1 MTAKRLTIY
10 MILLAF
16 IGVSA
21 PVSSSTSSNL
31 ENYELEEV
39 YEGPKILVNVAARKL
54 YLFDEDDD
62 LVKVYPI
69 AVGRSIYK
77 TPIGERKMRK
87 IVWNPWWIPPKSEWA
102 KDDKP
107 TPPGP
112 HNPLGPVKMKLGG
125 GIMFH
130 GTNKPNSVGRAASH
144 GCMRMK
150 SEDAKEL
157 AWYLQSHMTDEND
170 ELLLEDYKARP
181 RKSFHV
187 NLETQIPVNII
198 YDTVEV
204 KDRELHVYQDVYYRV
219 RNKTSLIKEE
229 LLAAGYDLDDFDWD
243 FINSEIRK
251 SNNRKD
257 LVFKV
262 KELTVKFREKQ
273 ERLAEKEKLQKVASR

>member
-1 MTAKRLTIY
+1 
-10 MILLAF
+10 
-16 IGVSA
+16 
-21 PVSSSTSSNL
+21 
-31 ENYELEEV
+31 
-39 YEGPKILVNVAARKL
+39 
-54 YLFDEDDD
+54 
-62 LVKVYPI
+62 
-69 AVGRSIYK
+69 
-77 TPIGERKMRK
+77 MRK
-87 IVWNPWWIPPKSEWA
+87 IVWNPWWIPPQSEWA

-112 HNPLGPVKMKLGG
+112 YNPLGPVKMKLGG

-157 AWYLQSHMTDEND
+157 AWYIQTQMTEETD
-170 ELLLEDYKARP
+170 LLLLDEYKAKP

-187 NLETQIPVNII
+187 NLDVQVPVNII

-219 RNKTSLIKEE
+219 KNKTKVIQDE
-229 LLAAGYDLDDFDWD
+229 LLAAGYDVEDFDWT
-243 FINSEIRK
+243 FIKSELRK
-251 SNNRKD
+251 SKNRKD

-262 KELTVKFREKQ
+262 KELTVKYREKQ
-273 ERLAEKEKLQKVASR
+273 EKLAEKEKLQKVASR